1 MTPRPQRPHTILY
14 QGIMYVEF
22 FKGLDF
28 VVGSPFSFWSAG
40 TDNGVPDGPPRGR
53 LGPFVLTLAALLL
66 VVILL
71 ALFVH
76 R

>member
-1 MTPRPQRPHTILY
+1 
-14 QGIMYVEF
+14 MYVEF
-22 FKGLDF
+22 FNGLEF

-40 TDNGVPDGPPRGR
+40 TDNGMPDGPPRGR
-53 LGPFVLTLAALLL
+53 LGPFLLTLAALLV

-71 ALFVH
+71 AVFVH